1 MDTDTPEPRP
11 RDAERS
17 RVAILAAARDEF
29 AEYGL
34 GGARVDR
41 IAERAD
47 VNKRLLYYYF
57 DNKETLFRAVLEDT
71 YQQIR
76 TAEQRLLPALLR
88 AAALRFWL
96 SRLGDWHLPRE
107 AALLEPKPP
116 IHFERVLRSR
126 IATPWHPAP

>member
-1 MDTDTPEPRP
+1 MSTNNREAHEAPEPRS

-57 DNKETLFRAVLEDT
+57 DNKDTLFRAVLEEA
-71 YQQIR
+71 YSQ
-76 TAEQRLLPALLR
+76 A
-88 AAALRFWL
+88 RF
-96 SRLGDWHLPRE
+96 D
-107 AALLEPKPP
+107 
-116 IHFERVLRSR
+116 
-126 IATPWHPAP
+126 